1 MICNDCCAIE
11 MGPAGVV
18 LCPLHEAAAD
28 LLAALK
34 AMTAFWAYG
43 MSQPEGAEISKL
55 DLENIER
62 LAEMA
67 AKAIA
72 KAEARE
78 VRKRCRE

>member
-1 MICNDCCAIE
+1 MICKDCYTPGNYGGQPGI
-11 MGPAGVV
+11 V

-55 DLENIER
+55 DLETIER

-67 AKAIA
+67 AKAIT
-72 KAEARE
+72 KAEAR
-78 VRKRCRE
+78 